1 MLISI
6 SSDSTIREVFKNIDF
21 SNILL
26 QDDETPNGG
35 LAHEGETLG
44 EFMQVCN
51 ININDNFIMLQQTL
65 KLNGIMQLNIL
76 ELIE

>member
-1 MLISI
+1 MVSI
-6 SSDSTIREVFKNIDF
+6 SRDNTIREVFKNTDF

-35 LAHEGETLG
+35 LAHEGETLE
-44 EFMQVCN
+44 EFMQTCN
-51 ININDNFIMLQQTL
+51 IDINDNFIMLQQTL
-65 KLNGIMQLNIL
+65 KLNGIMPLNIL

>member
-1 MLISI
+1 MLVSI
-6 SSDSTIREVFKNIDF
+6 SRDNTIREVFKNIDF

-35 LAHEGETLG
+35 LAHEGETLE

-51 ININDNFIMLQQTL
+51 IDINDNFIMLQQTL
-65 KLNGIMQLNIL
+65 KLNGIMPLNIL

>member
-1 MLISI
+1 MLVSI

-35 LAHEGETLG
+35 LTHEGETLE
-44 EFMQVCN
+44 EFIQACN
-51 ININDNFIMLQQTL
+51 TDINDNFIMLQQTL
-65 KLNGIMQLNIL
+65 KLNGIMPLNIL
-76 ELIE
+76 ELIR

>member
-1 MLISI
+1 MLVSI

-35 LAHEGETLG
+35 LAHEGETLE
-44 EFMQVCN
+44 EFMQACN
-51 ININDNFIMLQQTL
+51 IDINDNFTMLQQTL
-65 KLNGIMQLNIL
+65 KLNGIMPLNIL
-76 ELIE
+76 ELIR

>member
-1 MLISI
+1 MLVSI

-35 LAHEGETLG
+35 LAHEGETLE
-44 EFMQVCN
+44 EFMQACN
-51 ININDNFIMLQQTL
+51 IDINDNFIMLQQTL
-65 KLNGIMQLNIL
+65 KLNGIMPLNIL
-76 ELIE
+76 ELIR

>member
-1 MLISI
+1 MVSI
-6 SSDSTIREVFKNIDF
+6 SKDNTIREVFKNIDF

-44 EFMQVCN
+44 EFIQTCN
-51 ININDNFIMLQQTL
+51 IDINDNFTMLQQNL
-65 KLNGIMQLNIL
+65 KLNGIMPLNIL

>member
-1 MLISI
+1 MLVSI
-6 SSDSTIREVFKNIDF
+6 SRDRTIREVFKNIDF

-26 QDDETPNGG
+26 QDDGTPNGG

-51 ININDNFIMLQQTL
+51 IDINDNFIMLQQTL